1 MLVPLGAY
9 YKDKTGRKWN
19 SELQLKDLLFP
30 YGRCLLIKPTTDDS
44 ISLKKLFIYPNKE
57 AFLNLTGGQDITL
70 KVFLMDPIN
79 SPLIYP
85 MNFQMK
91 GDHIRVQLD
100 PLKNDDKSWLFAVK
114 VSQSHHVQGDPLF
127 DCTDYTEEKSY
138 EGCVREEL
146 SGIFKEK
153 LNCIPPLLSY
163 ETDQTC
169 NVRFNLTKDESREI
183 FDLFWNNY
191 LNFEPSRCRKPC
203 THTTY
208 EVQLKQVMEVTGYV
222 LIGISF
228 ETVVEV
234 TRSKFSTNIM
244 TVLTSLGGS
253 VGQRNLFMRFSSF
266 HLLRKT
272 PLK

>member
-1 MLVPLGAY
+1 M
-9 YKDKTGRKWN
+9 
-19 SELQLKDLLFP
+19 
-30 YGRCLLIKPTTDDS
+30 
-44 ISLKKLFIYPNKE
+44 
-57 AFLNLTGGQDITL
+57 
-70 KVFLMDPIN
+70 
-79 SPLIYP
+79 
-85 MNFQMK
+85 
-91 GDHIRVQLD
+91 
-100 PLKNDDKSWLFAVK
+100 
-114 VSQSHHVQGDPLF
+114 
-127 DCTDYTEEKSY
+127 
-138 EGCVREEL
+138 
-146 SGIFKEK
+146 
-153 LNCIPPLLSY
+153 
-163 ETDQTC
+163 C

-272 PLK
+272 LLK